1 MIDKAFEWAKANNRI
16 RSNPIHGEEEIK
28 ITLTET
34 FELENTNSEET
45 TRSGNFEVQ
54 VGMGCQS

>member
-1 MIDKAFEWAKANNRI
+1 MIDRAFEWAKANNRM
-16 RSNPIHGEEEIK
+16 RTNSIHGEEEIK

-54 VGMGCQS
+54 VRVGGQS